1 MNVPMNHINIL
12 IRISL
17 LIMFLCIGTGSLYA
31 QVTDTVVVPAI
42 DSTEISTTIEADSTI
57 EEEAEEQIESLPDT
71 ASLREVDQAL
81 VDSLKRS
88 KEFEYANDPRYWI
101 KTKEE
106 TREADTLEKIF
117 GGGFMRGLMYVLV
130 FGLIAYIIFKLI
142 ENNNLFYRAKGK
154 SLSLNTGEEEVMEE
168 TDLQA
173 RIDQS
178 VREKDF
184 RKAVRYSFVQL
195 LQQLDQRGWIRYH
208 TKATNHDYQ
217 LQLVNTPFYKDF
229 QFLVQVYEYV
239 WYGEF
244 NISEQQFLSI
254 QPKFKELIKRSGS

>member
-1 MNVPMNHINIL
+1 MRASVIHKSSW

-17 LIMFLCIGTGSLYA
+17 LIIFLWVGTGSLYA
-31 QVTDTVVVPAI
+31 QVTDTIVIPSI
-42 DSTEISTTIEADSTI
+42 DSSLIGTTTEADSTVD
-57 EEEAEEQIESLPDT
+57 EEEEKQIESLPDT

-88 KEFEYANDPRYWI
+88 KEFEYANDPRYWV

-106 TREADTLEKIF
+106 TREADALEKIF

-142 ENNNLFYRAKGK
+142 DNNNLFYRAKGK
-154 SLSLNTGEEEVMEE
+154 SLSLNTGEEEMMEE
-168 TDLQA
+168 TDLQT

-217 LQLVNTPFYKDF
+217 LQLANTSFYNDF
-229 QFLVQVYEYV
+229 LFLVQVYEYV